1 MLELLT
7 DVVVNFGISGFMSN
21 IGATLITKS
30 GKKWQDKLAIGLGS
44 ALVGMVVQD
53 AAKKAINTRIE
64 DAKKTIDI
72 CTGKENEDG
81 GEISE

>member
-1 MLELLT
+1 MLELIS
-7 DVVVNFGISGFMSN
+7 DIVVDFGVSGLVSN

-44 ALVGMVVQD
+44 VIVGSMIRT
-53 AAKKAINTRIE
+53 AAKKHVTEKIEEAKQAITLDIKE
-64 DAKKTIDI
+64 D
-72 CTGKENEDG
+72 ENG